1 MKKQS
6 VAWGVVAGV
15 LVSSTAWGQEL
26 SATAKADTDEGAT
39 AAADGEAD
47 APPAAPAPEEAEA
60 EDTDVQPSVEPVAP
74 KSDIGGEE
82 GETDHS
88 KVIGHFGIGYLGRQ
102 TMTIGQDRTPIAAPV
117 IGVRYWLSDFLGIDA
132 GLGINYSGGAQTTNA
147 DGADNVRKPGL
158 FMHMIHVGVPL
169 NFFSRGSFSF
179 QLVPEMNFG
188 WAFTGNQTDADDSV
202 VRDTGLHFSAGAH
215 AGAELQFG
223 FIGIPELSLQ
233 GNVGL
238 YVQHEAGATRI
249 DDGTTNVRTGD
260 RTTSFGTTLGPDP
273 WDVFTGS
280 IAAMYYF

>member
-39 AAADGEAD
+39 AAADGEAE
-47 APPAAPAPEEAEA
+47 APPAEPAAQEEEA
-60 EDTDVQPSVEPVAP
+60 DDDVKPTVEPVKPA
-74 KSDIGGEE
+74 SDIGASE

-88 KVIGHFGIGYLGRQ
+88 KVIGHFGVGYLGRQ
-102 TMTIGQDRTPIAAPV
+102 TMTIGAARTPIAAPV

-132 GLGINYSGGAQTTNA
+132 GLGLNYSGGAQTTNA

-188 WAFTGNQTDADDSV
+188 WAFTGNQTDVDDNV
-202 VRDTGLHFSAGAH
+202 IRDTGLHFSAGAH

-238 YVQHEAGATRI
+238 YVQHEGGATRV

-260 RTTSFGTTLGPDP
+260 RTTTFGTTLGPDP